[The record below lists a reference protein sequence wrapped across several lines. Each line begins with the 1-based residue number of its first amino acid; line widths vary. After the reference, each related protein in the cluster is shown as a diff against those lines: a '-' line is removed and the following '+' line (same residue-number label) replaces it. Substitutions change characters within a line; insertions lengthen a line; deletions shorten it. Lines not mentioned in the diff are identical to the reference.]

1 MREIKFRAWDNK
13 ENKWLL
19 GYEYNNLGGFSMFGE
34 CMLFQEWSNILNR
47 FILKQKDRKS
57 TDLKLMQ
64 YTGLKDKNG
73 VEIYEGDIVVVA
85 EIDEDSCMGRGLSYK
100 GVVSY
105 ANSLNLTHY
114 VSQYPTSFCLI
125 SKYFYR
131 EQSLLFNDRWDYEVI
146 GNIYENPDLIKG

>member
-1 MREIKFRAWDNK
+1 MRKIKFRAWIKVSQKMASWEMIK
-13 ENKWLL
+13 EKK
-19 GYEYNNLGGFSMFGE
+19 NLHGLIE
-34 CMLFQEWSNILNR
+34 NQDYL
-47 FILKQKDRKS
+47 
-57 TDLKLMQ
+57 LMQ

-73 VEIYEGDIVVVA
+73 IEIYEGDIVVVT
-85 EIDEDSCMGRGLSYK
+85 EIDEDSCMGREFSYK

-146 GNIYENPDLIKG
+146 GNIYENPDLLKG

>member
-1 MREIKFRAWDNK
+1 MREIKFRFTFKDGNFFAKRYMTLD
-13 ENKWLL
+13 ELL
-19 GYEYNNLGGFSMFGE
+19 DSNFALEQMEESINSEVNIFDIEDYPDYEVF
-34 CMLFQEWSNILNR
+34 
-47 FILKQKDRKS
+47 KDE
-57 TDLKLMQ
+57 
-64 YTGLKDKNG
+64 YTGLKDKNL
-73 VEIYEGDIVVVA
+73 VEIYEGDIVVVT
-85 EIDEDSCMGRGLSYK
+85 EIDEDSCMGRELSYK

-146 GNIYENPDLIKG
+146 GNIYENQDLLKG